1 MVTTPRTTTLEVPTA
16 HGPARIHLHAAPGG
30 TPRAV
35 LALGHGAGGGVDAPD
50 LVAVTEV
57 ATALGLAVALVEQP
71 YRVAG
76 RRGSPRAPA
85 LDEAWRDV
93 VGHLMAGPL
102 AGLPLITGGR
112 SAGARV
118 ACRTALAT
126 RAVAVLALA
135 FPTQPPGKPDAPS
148 RLPELDGAGVPVL
161 VVQGERDPYGIPQ
174 PAAARRREVAV
185 TPGDHSLRQGVAEVR
200 AAVGDWLDGVVGGA
214 GG

>member
-1 MVTTPRTTTLEVPTA
+1 MRRSGHAPTFPRALLEAPAVSAPPAPVPDPSTPRARPGYGGRVVTTPRTTTLEVPTA

-112 SAGARV
+112 SA
-118 ACRTALAT
+118 
-126 RAVAVLALA
+126 
-135 FPTQPPGKPDAPS
+135 
-148 RLPELDGAGVPVL
+148 
-161 VVQGERDPYGIPQ
+161 
-174 PAAARRREVAV
+174 
-185 TPGDHSLRQGVAEVR
+185 
-200 AAVGDWLDGVVGGA
+200 
-214 GG
+214 